1 MTAME
6 SNFLPLHGYRVL
18 ELAQLIA
25 GPLSGMYLAD
35 MGADVIKVEPPG
47 QGDAA
52 RSVYQVT
59 LGGEGVLY
67 LTVNRNKRGITLDL
81 SRPEGRQILYRLAE
95 RADVVIEGFRGGVA
109 ERLEIDYSHLSR
121 LNPRLIYCS
130 LSAFGPEGPW
140 RDKPGLDALVQAMAA
155 IMATT
160 GELDGGPVLCGAPV
174 VDTMGAL
181 LATQGILTAL
191 IHRERTGE
199 GQRVDVSLLAGAL
212 LAHAARL
219 SVFHVT
225 GQDLPRWGSA
235 HPEVVPYQ
243 AFRARD
249 GWIFVAVWTEK
260 LWRPFCVAVGRPAL
274 SDDPRF
280 ATRADRLA
288 HREGLTAILEGIFA
302 EKSVDEWMAILE
314 AADVLC
320 SPVNG
325 YSALVN
331 HPQVKASGMIVEQE
345 HPTAGRFKTLATPVK
360 FSRAPGR
367 IRTPAPTLGQHT
379 EEVLRELGCGGVEIQ
394 RLRDTRV
401 I

>member
-1 MTAME
+1 MTPPE
-6 SNFLPLHGYRVL
+6 SLSLALQGYRIL

-25 GPLSGMYLAD
+25 GPLCGMYLAD
-35 MGADVIKVEPPG
+35 MGAEVIKVEPPG

-52 RSVYQVT
+52 RTVYQVT

-109 ERLEIDYSHLSR
+109 EKLEIDYSHLSR
-121 LNPRLIYCS
+121 VNPRLIYCS
-130 LSAFGPEGPW
+130 LSAFGPGGPW
-140 RDKPGLDALVQAMAA
+140 REKPGLDALVQAMAG
-155 IMATT
+155 IMAVT
-160 GELDGGPVLCGAPV
+160 GEPDGAPVLCGAPV

-181 LATQGILTAL
+181 LATQGVLTAL

-212 LAHAARL
+212 LAHTARL

-243 AFRARD
+243 AFRSRD

-260 LWRPFCVAVGRPAL
+260 LWRPFCAAVGRPSLA
-274 SDDPRF
+274 DDPRF

-288 HREGLTAILEGIFA
+288 HRKELVAILEGVFA
-302 EKSVDEWMAILE
+302 DKSVDEWMTILE

-320 SPVNG
+320 SPINS

-331 HPQVKASGMIVEQE
+331 HPQVQASRLIVEQE
-345 HPTAGRFKTLATPVK
+345 HPTAGRFTTLATPVE

-367 IRTPAPTLGQHT
+367 IRTAAPTLGQHT
-379 EEVLRELGCGGVEIQ
+379 EEVLRELGCTEAEIQ
-394 RLRDTRV
+394 HLRAAQV

>member
-1 MTAME
+1 M
-6 SNFLPLHGYRVL
+6 

-25 GPLSGMYLAD
+25 GPLCGMYLAD

-52 RSVYQVT
+52 RTVYQVT

-81 SRPEGRQILYRLAE
+81 SRPEGRQLLHRLAE

-109 ERLEIDYSHLSR
+109 EKLGIGYAHLSR

-140 RDKPGLDALVQAMAA
+140 RDKPGLDALVQAMAG
-155 IMATT
+155 IMAIT
-160 GELDGGPVLCGAPV
+160 GDPDGGPVLCGAPV

-181 LATQGILTAL
+181 LATLGILTAL

-212 LAHAARL
+212 IAHTARL

-260 LWRPFCVAVGRPAL
+260 LWRPFCAAVGQPSLA
-274 SDDPRF
+274 DDPRF
-280 ATRADRLA
+280 LTRAERLG
-288 HREGLTAILEGIFA
+288 HRKELVAVLEGIFA
-302 EKSVDEWMAILE
+302 EKSVEEWMTLLE

-320 SPVNG
+320 SPVNN
-325 YSALVN
+325 YSTLVN
-331 HPQVKASGMIVEQE
+331 HPQVKASGLIVEQE
-345 HPTAGRFKTLATPVK
+345 HPKAGRFRTVATPVK

-367 IRTPAPTLGQHT
+367 LRTAAPTLGQHT
-379 EEVLRELGCGGVEIQ
+379 GEVLRELGCTGAEIQ
-394 RLRDTRV
+394 RLRESRV

>member
-1 MTAME
+1 M
-6 SNFLPLHGYRVL
+6 

-25 GPLSGMYLAD
+25 GPLCGMYLAD
-35 MGADVIKVEPPG
+35 MGADVIKVESPG

-52 RSVYQVT
+52 RTVYQVT

-81 SRPEGRQILYRLAE
+81 SRPEGRQLLHRLAE

-109 ERLEIDYSHLSR
+109 EKLGIGYAHLSR

-140 RDKPGLDALVQAMAA
+140 RDKPGLDALVQAMAG
-155 IMATT
+155 IMAIT
-160 GELDGGPVLCGAPV
+160 GDPDGGPVLCGAPV

-181 LATQGILTAL
+181 LATLGILTAL

-212 LAHAARL
+212 IAHTARL

-260 LWRPFCVAVGRPAL
+260 LWRPFCAAVGQPSLA
-274 SDDPRF
+274 DDPRF
-280 ATRADRLA
+280 LTRAERLR
-288 HREGLTAILEGIFA
+288 HRKELVAVLEGIFA
-302 EKSVDEWMAILE
+302 EKSVEEWMTLLE

-320 SPVNG
+320 SPVNN
-325 YSALVN
+325 YSTLVN
-331 HPQVKASGMIVEQE
+331 HPQVKASGLIVEQE
-345 HPTAGRFKTLATPVK
+345 HPKAGRFRTVATPVK

-367 IRTPAPTLGQHT
+367 LRTAAPTLGQHT
-379 EEVLRELGCGGVEIQ
+379 GEVLRELGCTGAEIQ
-394 RLRDTRV
+394 RLRESRV